1 MDFYH
6 RNMQILQTQELQI
19 FAMLTWLIWFRRN
32 RQRMDQPTDEI
43 DRLYPSALE
52 LLSEFHQAQSVPSQ
66 TSQATKPSAR
76 SKWKPPIPDRYKVNF
91 DGAIF
96 SETNEAGLGAII
108 RNHRGEV
115 MASLC
120 QRIPYPHSVAA
131 VEASAARAA
140 VNLVLE
146 LGFREADIEGDSL
159 EIINALLQDSS
170 SFTLYGHLIT
180 DTNNT
185 ARHLNSF
192 QFLHV
197 KREDNMVAHSL
208 AKRAPLEVWM
218 ESVPPDLQNILSAD
232 FSLI

>member
-1 MDFYH
+1 
-6 RNMQILQTQELQI
+6 
-19 FAMLTWLIWFRRN
+19 
-32 RQRMDQPTDEI
+32 
-43 DRLYPSALE
+43 
-52 LLSEFHQAQSVPSQ
+52 
-66 TSQATKPSAR
+66 
-76 SKWKPPIPDRYKVNF
+76 VNF

-120 QRIPYPHSVAA
+120 QRIPYPHLVAA

-146 LGFREADIEGDSL
+146 LGFREMDIEGDSL

-185 ARHLNSF
+185 AQHLNSF
-192 QFLHV
+192 QFMHV
-197 KREDNMVAHSL
+197 KRDGNMVAHSL
-208 AKRAPLEVWM
+208 AKRARLCEPLEVWM

-232 FSLI
+232 FSSI